1 MDFIGYL
8 CVSITLLRIHDW
20 TGEGRTTEVDHHCE
34 HSAIQGLLGPST
46 IITRYELR
54 VGPGIYVRSA
64 GFWIIWKETDP
75 GITAILWYRDSSSSD
90 LRSLFFFLP
99 LFFHFSESSASP
111 FFSSSYFVGRFR
123 KSQDKLANLQKSQK
137 HNRQSLSFDRKL
149 VEKFLVWIWSSQQ

>member
-8 CVSITLLRIHDW
+8 CVSIALWRIHDRSD
-20 TGEGRTTEVDHHCE
+20 EGRTTEVDHHCG

-99 LFFHFSESSASP
+99 LFFLILADHPPLLSFHSP
-111 FFSSSYFVGRFR
+111 FVGRVR
-123 KSQDKLANLQKSQK
+123 KSQNKSRISII
-137 HNRQSLSFDRKL
+137 HRKIRN
-149 VEKFLVWIWSSQQ
+149 VIDDHSPSKNQETSSW